1 MGCTSTLMPDQEP
14 SEDLEA
20 DLRQLGLSDDDRAT
34 LTRLYQ
40 QVAEKNAGVFSLRA
54 LSAFTGTTLS
64 PLVLRLFRV
73 TAATDPVDLR
83 LFLTRLWWAT
93 VSLPPSLTVPPGV
106 CAR

>member
-1 MGCTSTLMPDQEP
+1 MGCTIRKSSVDPAPQLQADMQRLGF
-14 SEDLEA
+14 SERDLEIV
-20 DLRQLGLSDDDRAT
+20 
-34 LTRLYQ
+34 RLVHK